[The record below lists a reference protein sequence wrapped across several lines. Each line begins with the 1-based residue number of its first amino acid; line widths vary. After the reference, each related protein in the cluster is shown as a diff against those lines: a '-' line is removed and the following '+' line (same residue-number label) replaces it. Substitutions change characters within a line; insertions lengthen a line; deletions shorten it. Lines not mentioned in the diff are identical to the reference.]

1 MNDTDLEVSRLS
13 ERYGPRSTGVKVKNT
28 SLTASRL
35 SERYGSSSAEVK
47 VNDTWIIVFFK
58 LLFNK

>member
-1 MNDTDLEVSRLS
+1 MNDTDLEVSRLG
-13 ERYGPRSTGVKVKNT
+13 ERYGPRSTGVKVNNT

-35 SERYGSSSAEVK
+35 IERYWSRSAEVK
-47 VNDTWIIVFFK
+47 VNDTWITVFFK